1 MIFVIQEKEV
11 LKREI
16 GDLKMEV
23 VRERLRNKR
32 IKLCGLLEL
41 SLEVALLSLALSAL
55 LFAIAFGNGASSVF
69 RD

>member
-1 MIFVIQEKEV
+1 MIQEKEEV

-23 VRERLRNKR
+23 VRERVRNKR

-41 SLEVALLSLALSAL
+41 SLEVSLLILALSTL
-55 LFAIAFGNGASSVF
+55 LFAIAFGNGASSVL